1 MIIGIDVGGTH
12 ADGVLLNNG
21 VVQRKKKVAVESQP
35 LEETIIALLDALLPA
50 EKSQLTQIQL
60 STTLCTNA
68 LLTGN
73 LARVG
78 MFIEAGPGINP
89 DFLQCGSY
97 VHYLNG
103 SIDHRG
109 IEQKA
114 PDLDHIDEIMKQWH
128 AEGVDSVGIV
138 TKFSHRNNRHEKMLG
153 EHALD
158 IFPHISLGHQ
168 LSGLPNFPRRVYTTW
183 LNSSLKKV
191 FAQFKEGIAAGMKKH
206 NISCPV
212 FLLKADGGTM
222 PFTAA
227 GEFPCQTVHSGP
239 SASVMGCLALHNNGP
254 DDTILLDIG
263 GTTTDIALFS
273 EGIPLLEPYGVTV
286 GGRPTLIRALYTRSV
301 PIGGDSTIIHS
312 AGAYVIGPKKAGAA
326 MAFGGDKPTPTDA
339 MITLGYM
346 KEGDVAASRKAMAML
361 DDSRSIEET
370 AQKVLDIFC
379 NRIHETVTAMI
390 DTLFSRPVFT
400 VTALLER
407 EKLEPTK
414 IMMIGGPAM
423 AIQEILAQKFK
434 LPCTVPPDFEV
445 ANAIGAARARQT
457 VQLSLYCDT
466 ELNRLSIPE
475 LSLEEAPGQTFNLED
490 ARTRLIEAVEEVA
503 EKQAITPP
511 YQIDIV
517 EEFESSIVRGFN
529 STGKIFSLKAQ
540 LRPGLV
546 EE

>member
-12 ADGVLLNNG
+12 ADGVLLDNG
-21 VVQRKKKVAVESQP
+21 VVKRKKKVAVESCP
-35 LEETIIALLDALLPA
+35 LEETIITLFDALLP
-50 EKSQLTQIQL
+50 EERSLLKKIQL

-68 LLTGN
+68 LLTGD

-78 MFIEAGPGINP
+78 MFIEAGPGMNP
-89 DFLQCGSY
+89 TFLQCGDY
-97 VHYLNG
+97 VHYLDG

-114 PDLDHIDEIMKQWH
+114 PDLSQLEDIMEKWH
-128 AEGVDSVGIV
+128 VEGVDSVGIV
-138 TKFSHRNNRHEKMLG
+138 TKFSHRNSRHEKIVG
-153 EHALD
+153 EKALD
-158 IFPHISLGHQ
+158 IFSHISLGHQ
-168 LSGLPNFPRRVYTTW
+168 ISGLPNFPRRVYTTW

-191 FAQFKEGIAAGMKKH
+191 FSHFKKSIETGLRKH
-206 NISCPV
+206 DISCPI

-222 PFTAA
+222 PFATA

-239 SASVMGCLALHNNGP
+239 SASVMGCLALHHNGP

-301 PIGGDSTIIHS
+301 PIGGDSTISYH
-312 AGAYVIGPKKAGAA
+312 ADGYAIGPRKAGTA
-326 MAFGGDKPTPTDA
+326 MGFGGSRPTPTDA
-339 MITLGYM
+339 LITLGYM
-346 KEGDVAASRKAMAML
+346 KEGDAAAARKGMQML
-361 DDSRSIEET
+361 DDSCSAEET
-370 AQKVLDIFC
+370 AEKVLKVFC
-379 NRIHETVTAMI
+379 DRIRDTVTTMV

-400 VTALLER
+400 VADLLER
-407 EKLEPTK
+407 EKLEPNK
-414 IMMIGGPAM
+414 LMVIGGPALALKEM
-423 AIQEILAQKFK
+423 LAQTLK
-434 LPCTVPPDFEV
+434 LPCTVPDDFEV
-445 ANAIGAARARQT
+445 ANAIGAAMARQT

-475 LSLEEAPGQTFNLED
+475 LSIEEAPGKTFSLDD
-490 ARTRLIEAVEEVA
+490 ARARLIEAVEEVA
-503 EKQAITPP
+503 SNQAINPP
-511 YQIDIV
+511 YNIDIV

-529 STGKIFSLKAQ
+529 STGKILSLKAQ
-540 LRPGLV
+540 LRPGLG

>member
-12 ADGVLLNNG
+12 ADGVLLDNG
-21 VVQRKKKVAVESQP
+21 VVQRKKKVAVDSRP
-35 LEETIIALLDALLPA
+35 LEETIITLLDALLP
-50 EKSQLTQIQL
+50 EKKSLLKKIQL

-68 LLTGN
+68 LLTGE

-78 MFIEAGPGINP
+78 MFIEAGPGMNP
-89 DFLQCGSY
+89 DFLQCGEY

-109 IEQKA
+109 IEQQA
-114 PDLDHIDEIMKQWH
+114 PDLSRLDDIMERWH

-138 TKFSHRNNRHEKMLG
+138 TKFSHRNSRHEKII
-153 EHALD
+153 EEKALD
-158 IFPHISLGHQ
+158 IFSHVSLGHQ
-168 LSGLPNFPRRVYTTW
+168 ISGLPNFPRRVYTTW
-183 LNSSLKKV
+183 LNSSLKNV
-191 FAQFKEGIAAGMKKH
+191 FSHFKHAIEAGMKKH
-206 NISCPV
+206 DISCPV

-222 PFTAA
+222 PFGAA

-273 EGIPLLEPYGVTV
+273 EGIPLLEPYGVTI

-301 PIGGDSTIIHS
+301 PIGGDSTISH
-312 AGAYVIGPKKAGAA
+312 GPDGYVIGPKKAGTA
-326 MAFGGDKPTPTDA
+326 MGFGGDKPTPTDA
-339 MITLGYM
+339 MISLGYM
-346 KEGDVAASRKAMAML
+346 KEGDRTAARQGMKML
-361 DDSRSIEET
+361 DSSCSPEET
-370 AQKVLDIFC
+370 AQRVLEVFC
-379 NRIHETVTAMI
+379 NRIHETVSTMVE
-390 DTLFSRPVFT
+390 TLFSRPVFT
-400 VTALLER
+400 VADLLQR
-407 EKLEPTK
+407 EKLEPNK
-414 IMMIGGPAM
+414 IMVIGGPAM
-423 AIQEILAQKFK
+423 ALQDMLAKTFN
-434 LPCTVPPDFEV
+434 LPCTVPHDFEV

-466 ELNRLSIPE
+466 ELDRLSIPE
-475 LSLEEAPGQTFNLED
+475 LSIEEAPGREFTLAD
-490 ARTRLIEAVEEVA
+490 ARVRLVDAVEDVA
-503 EKQAITPP
+503 AKQSIHPP
-511 YQIDIV
+511 YKIDIV

-529 STGKIFSLKAQ
+529 STGKILSLKAQ

>member
-12 ADGVLLNNG
+12 ADGVLLDNG
-21 VVQRKKKVAVESQP
+21 VVKRKKKVAVESHP
-35 LEETIIALLDALLPA
+35 LEETIITLLYSLLPDN
-50 EKSQLTQIQL
+50 KNDLKKIQL

-89 DFLQCGSY
+89 SFLQCGEY
-97 VHYLNG
+97 THFLNG

-109 IEQKA
+109 IEQKS
-114 PDLDHIDEIMKQWH
+114 PDLSAIDDIIEQWH
-128 AEGVDSVGIV
+128 VEGVDSVGIV
-138 TKFSHRNNRHEKMLG
+138 TKFSHRNSRHEKLLG
-153 EHALD
+153 EKALD
-158 IFPHISLGHQ
+158 IFDHISLGHQ

-191 FAQFKEGIAAGMKKH
+191 FAGFKDGISTGLKKH
-206 NISCPV
+206 DISCPIY
-212 FLLKADGGTM
+212 LLKADGGTM
-222 PFTAA
+222 PFDVA

-239 SASVMGCLALHNNGP
+239 SASVMGCLALHDNGP

-273 EGIPLLEPYGVTV
+273 EGLPLLEPYGVTV

-301 PIGGDSTIIHS
+301 PIGGDSTISH
-312 AGAYVIGPKKAGAA
+312 GKDGYVIGPQKAGTA
-326 MAFGGDKPTPTDA
+326 MGFGGSKPTPTDA
-339 MITLGYM
+339 LITLGYM
-346 KEGDVAASRKAMAML
+346 EGGDLSASRKGMEML
-361 DDSRSIEET
+361 DDVSPAEET
-370 AQKVLDIFC
+370 AKQVLQVFC
-379 NRIHETVTAMI
+379 DRIHEKVNSMV

-400 VTALLER
+400 VSDLLER
-407 EKLEPTK
+407 EKLEPSK
-414 IMMIGGPAM
+414 LMIIGGPAM
-423 AIQEILAQKFK
+423 ALKELLSKTFK
-434 LPCTVPPDFEV
+434 LPCSVPHDFEV

-475 LSLEEAPGQTFNLED
+475 LSLEEAPGGEYSLKD
-490 ARTRLIEAVEEVA
+490 ARKRLIEAVEDVA
-503 EKQAITPP
+503 AKQTISPP
-511 YQIDIV
+511 YDIDIV

-529 STGKIFSLKAQ
+529 TTGKILSLKAQ